1 MTQVRSISIGVWL
14 TRGSRHES
22 AERSGIAHFVEHML
36 FKGTGTRSAEDIAQ
50 AIDSIGGQLDAFTAK
65 EYASYYIKVLDEHL
79 PLALDILSDIVLN
92 PAFTP
97 DDIEREKKVVVEE
110 IKMVEDTP
118 DDLVHEIFTQG
129 FWEDHPLGRPI
140 LGTRET
146 VESFTPE
153 LLREY
158 FRNAYTPSNLIV
170 SAVGNLEHAQRP
182 RSGRGEVRRAQGRP
196 VTWSAS
202 RRPPSFPRSRFAT
215 RSSSRA
221 TCVSGSSS
229 YPQDHE
235 DRYSSYVLNTL
246 LGGSMSS
253 RLFQN
258 VREKRGLAYAVFSGL
273 TAYRDAGSFTIYAG
287 CSNDAV
293 GEVIDLVVEELKTVK
308 QTPVPAAELQR
319 AKDHLKG
326 SLMLSL
332 ENTASRMS
340 HLARQE
346 IYFDR
351 QFGLDETL
359 QGVERVTADDVQRVA
374 KTCSAAGSLSA
385 TVLGNVNGFA
395 APAGAT
401 RSRIRVLFPAQA
413 TESTE
418 KRARAQRH
426 RPSGSCSGCFSLS
439 SVSPVTESFR
449 DPTLHAPG
457 DGAHLERPATLRD
470 LAARRDGRG

>member
-1 MTQVRSISIGVWL
+1 MTQVRSVSIGVWL

-36 FKGTGTRSAEDIAQ
+36 FKGTATRSAEDIAQ

-79 PLALDILSDIVLN
+79 PLALDILSDIVMN
-92 PAFTP
+92 PAFSAE
-97 DDIEREKKVVVEE
+97 DIEREKKVVVEE

-118 DDLVHEIFTQG
+118 DDLVHELFTQG

-146 VESFTPE
+146 VESFGAD
-153 LLREY
+153 LLRDY
-158 FRNAYTPSNLIV
+158 FRRAYTARNLII
-170 SAVGNLEHAQRP
+170 SAVGHLDHERVRDLVGLKFKGVPAAGELINEQAPTVAPKIMIRNKELEQSHI
-182 RSGRGEVRRAQGRP
+182 
-196 VTWSAS
+196 
-202 RRPPSFPRSRFAT
+202 
-215 RSSSRA
+215 
-221 TCVSGSSS
+221 CVGVSS
-229 YPQDHE
+229 YPQNHG

-273 TAYRDAGSFTIYAG
+273 SAYRDAGSFTVYAG
-287 CSNDAV
+287 CANEVV
-293 GEVIDLVVEELKTVK
+293 GDVLDLVVDELRGVK
-308 QTPVPAAELQR
+308 QAPVPLTELQR

-359 QGVERVTADDVQRVA
+359 QGIERVTADDVQRVA
-374 KTCSAAGSLSA
+374 ADLFKNGSLAA
-385 TVLGNVNGFA
+385 TVLGHVNGLQI
-395 APAGAT
+395 P
-401 RSRIRVLFPAQA
+401 RERLDLESRP
-413 TESTE
+413 
-418 KRARAQRH
+418 
-426 RPSGSCSGCFSLS
+426 LS
-439 SVSPVTESFR
+439 SQ
-449 DPTLHAPG
+449 
-457 DGAHLERPATLRD
+457 
-470 LAARRDGRG
+470 